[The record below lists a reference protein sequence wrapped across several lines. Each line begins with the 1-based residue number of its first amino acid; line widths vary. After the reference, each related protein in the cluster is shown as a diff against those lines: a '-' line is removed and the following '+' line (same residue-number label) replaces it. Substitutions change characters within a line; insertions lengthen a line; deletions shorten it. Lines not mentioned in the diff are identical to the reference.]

1 MEQFYSHRSQL
12 VLGFHGCDADLAK
25 DVVCGNTMLKKSD
38 HDYDWLGPGIYFWEN
53 NVERARQWAVDNS
66 KRKDSKIMNP
76 GVLGAYLDLGNC
88 LDLTDS
94 NSLQLLKLPY
104 ETLKQTLSLA
114 GLEMPVNIDPDKV
127 KSKDRLLRKLDCA
140 VITTLHELNQK
151 AKLPAYD
158 SVRGVFWEGEELYP
172 GAGFREKN
180 HIQIA
185 IINPNCI
192 KGFFL
197 PRAVDNEY
205 NIP

>member
-12 VLGFHGCDADLAK
+12 VLGFHGCDANLAK
-25 DVVCGNTMLKKSD
+25 NVVCNNTMLKKSD

-53 NVERARQWAVDNS
+53 NVERARQWANDNS
-66 KRKDSKIMNP
+66 KRKDSKIKDP

-94 NSLQLLKLPY
+94 NSLQLLKVPY
-104 ETLKQTLSLA
+104 ETLKQTFTLA

-140 VITTLHELNQK
+140 VITTLHKLNQK
-151 AKLPAYD
+151 ANLPAYD

-197 PRAVDNEY
+197 PREIDNEY
-205 NIP
+205 IIP